1 MNANINLKQIK
12 KYVLIAVAVGLL
24 FSVFKVL
31 FAFVGYLQ
39 FFVGVAQVFIALLKT
54 IIIYA
59 IHHSVPLPLKYYWA
73 TVGIYFVMMALGGF
87 VINWLNCSNDILSTI
102 GLFYLGLAWGIA
114 VYHFKHILFLK
125 IN

>member
-1 MNANINLKQIK
+1 MKTTINLKQIK
-12 KYVLIAVAVGLL
+12 NYVLIAVTTGLL

-31 FAFVGYLQ
+31 FALVGYIQ

-54 IIIYA
+54 IIMYA
-59 IHHSVPLPLKYYWA
+59 KHRSVPLPLKHYWI
-73 TVGIYFVMMALGGF
+73 TVAIYFVLMVFGGYALHWF
-87 VINWLNCSNDILSTI
+87 NSSNDILSNI

>member
-1 MNANINLKQIK
+1 MKTTISLKQIK
-12 KYVLIAVAVGLL
+12 NYVLIAVTTGLL

-31 FAFVGYLQ
+31 FALVGYIQ

-54 IIIYA
+54 IMIYA
-59 IHHSVPLPLKYYWA
+59 KHRSVPLPLKHYWI
-73 TVGIYFVMMALGGF
+73 TVGIYFVIMALGGF